1 MLNISDDKWQNLL
14 FCTEMQIGMD
24 YGQINSIMAT
34 ALDLYYSRDFIKS
47 QSVGLKFF
55 MQMNM
60 KMAIISAADN
70 LKLLKQFKSH
80 RDSAE
85 YIVMMDY
92 AKMLLYFN
100 PTSATLILGLVME
113 VYQDNVIK
121 QWADDRKNENLEV
134 NINDNYIFHTF
145 LPLRCK
151 FIFQI

>member
-1 MLNISDDKWQNLL
+1 
-14 FCTEMQIGMD
+14 MQIGMD

-34 ALDLYYSRDFIKS
+34 ALDLYHSRDFIKS
-47 QSVGLKFF
+47 QPVGLKFF

-92 AKMLLYFN
+92 AHGSISRQCHQTM
-100 PTSATLILGLVME
+100 GG
-113 VYQDNVIK
+113 
-121 QWADDRKNENLEV
+121 
-134 NINDNYIFHTF
+134 
-145 LPLRCK
+145 
-151 FIFQI
+151 